1 MSSLDTHDIDAVAG
15 AIYFIVGRGTEG
27 GASSYQLSVAG
38 ITAHGPHSNWG
49 DSHEVVAN
57 SGYSIGTIQ
66 VDLGQRGEWPLG
78 ATQSAPAKRGQ
89 TTYVD
94 GLIAEAS
101 KYAQDHDL
109 KFPSDKVRLR
119 AELLTHG
126 NGERGRGTLA
136 FLEPDTRDSFNAWA
150 ASEGGERWI
159 HQNIDYPQI
168 RNVTKVA
175 MEMLAAD
182 GQNIHEDRR
191 LEAIAILAKTANQM
205 PGKLAEFRQVLRSGG
220 DYDDVLAKADDI
232 KRHHRHYAAPEAAV
246 LAGRYGHAY
255 DNPAI
260 AAALDRAQ
268 VKVATAGFN
277 PSAASTDS
285 DFRKALR
292 AIGRDGQGR
301 VLRQGSRGDQVTQ
314 LQASLAKLGIT
325 DARGLA
331 LHPDGAFGPSTQA
344 AVETFQR
351 AHGLKPDGLVG
362 PETLG
367 VLHEATRQ
375 RVTTLADVGHP
386 GNPMFRQA
394 LERVHV
400 IDAQHGRA
408 PDAFSRNLAGSLATA
423 AYVQGLARIDH
434 VILGGGGGGG
444 GGGERAFAI
453 EGDPRSPL
461 KQIACVDVTQAIARP
476 LEQSSAEF
484 LALSRQE
491 NPHHPQEDQLQPSLV
506 QSPVEA
512 HR

>member
-27 GASSYQLSVAG
+27 GASPYQLSVAG

-49 DSHEVVAN
+49 DPREVVDN

-78 ATQSAPAKRGQ
+78 ATQNAPLKLGQ

-101 KYAQDHDL
+101 KYAQNHHL
-109 KFPSDKVRLR
+109 KFASDQVRLR
-119 AELLTHG
+119 ADLLTHG

-150 ASEGGERWI
+150 SSEDGERWI

-182 GQNIHEDRR
+182 GRNISEDRR
-191 LEAIAILAKTANQM
+191 LETIAILAKTANQM
-205 PGKLAEFRQVLRSGG
+205 PGKLAEFRDVLRSGG
-220 DYDDVLAKADDI
+220 DYDDVLAKANDI

-246 LAGRYGHAY
+246 MAGRYGNAH
-255 DNPAI
+255 DNAAI

-268 VKVATAGFN
+268 VKVATVGFN
-277 PSAASTDS
+277 PSTASTDS
-285 DFRKALR
+285 DFQKAMG
-292 AIGRDGQGR
+292 AIGRGDQSR
-301 VLRQGSRGDQVTQ
+301 VLRQGSRGDQVTL

-351 AHGLKPDGLVG
+351 AHGLKSDGLAG
-362 PETLG
+362 PETLR

-375 RVTTLADVGHP
+375 QATTLADAGHP
-386 GNPMFRQA
+386 GNPMFGQA
-394 LERVHV
+394 LKRIHV
-400 IDAQHGRA
+400 IDAQHGRT
-408 PDAFSRNLAGSLATA
+408 PDAFSSNLAGSLATT
-423 AYVQGLARIDH
+423 AYVQGLTRIDH
-434 VILGGGGGGG
+434 VILGEGAM
-444 GGGERAFAI
+444 RAFAVQ
-453 EGDPRSPL
+453 GDPGSPL
-461 KQIACVDVTQAIARP
+461 KQMACVDVTQAIARP

-484 LALSRQE
+484 LALSRQG
-491 NPHHPQEDQLQPSLV
+491 NLQQPQEAQLQPSLI
-506 QSPVEA
+506 QSPVKGS

>member
-38 ITAHGPHSNWG
+38 ITAHGSHSNWG
-49 DSHEVVAN
+49 DPHGVVDN

-78 ATQSAPAKRGQ
+78 ATQNAPLKFGQ

-101 KYAQDHDL
+101 KYAQDHHL
-109 KFPSDKVRLR
+109 KFASDKVQLR
-119 AELLTHG
+119 ADLLTHG
-126 NGERGRGTLA
+126 NGEKGRGTLA

-150 ASEGGERWI
+150 SSEDGGRWI

-182 GQNIHEDRR
+182 GRNISEDRR
-191 LEAIAILAKTANQM
+191 LETIAILAKTANQM
-205 PGKLAEFRQVLRSGG
+205 PGKLAEFREVLQGGG
-220 DYDDVLAKADDI
+220 DYDDVLAKAKDI

-246 LAGRYGHAY
+246 IAGRYVNAH
-255 DNPAI
+255 DNVAI

-277 PSAASTDS
+277 PSTASTDS
-285 DFRKALR
+285 DFQKAMG
-292 AIGRDGQGR
+292 AIGRGAQSR
-301 VLRQGSRGDQVTQ
+301 VLRQGCRGDQVAL

-331 LHPDGAFGPSTQA
+331 LHPDGAFGPSTQV

-351 AHGLKPDGLVG
+351 AHGLKPDGLAG
-362 PETLG
+362 SETLR
-367 VLHEATRQ
+367 VLREATRQ
-375 RVTTLADVGHP
+375 QAATLADAGHP
-386 GNPMFRQA
+386 GNPMFCQVLKRIQ
-394 LERVHV
+394 V
-400 IDAQHGRA
+400 IDAQHGRM
-408 PDAFSRNLAGSLATA
+408 PDAFSSNLAGSLATT
-423 AYVQGLARIDH
+423 AYVQGLTRVDH
-434 VILGGGGGGG
+434 VILGEDGM
-444 GGGERAFAI
+444 RAFAVQ
-453 EGDPRSPL
+453 GDPRSPL
-461 KQIACVDVTQAIARP
+461 KRMACVDVTQAIARP

-484 LALSRQE
+484 LALSRQD
-491 NPHHPQEDQLQPSLV
+491 NLQQPQEAQLQPSLI
-506 QSPVEA
+506 QSPVEGT